1 MCIKGSAVDLADADG
16 NVGAVVGNP
25 FEVGHHIGK
34 DKTKLD
40 RAFSTLEPF
49 DVVVLQAGI
58 QAVNHL
64 LEWFHFICFF
74 YILIVENGE
83 GQADN
88 IFDCFLTITL
98 MADLVGAPRENV
110 SRACKVL
117 TDRGLIRYGN
127 KRFIL
132 TDSDGLAEFYKM

>member
-64 LEWFHFICFF
+64 C
-74 YILIVENGE
+74 VENALNTHQCAGK
-83 GQADN
+83 QR
-88 IFDCFLTITL
+88 C
-98 MADLVGAPRENV
+98 
-110 SRACKVL
+110 
-117 TDRGLIRYGN
+117 
-127 KRFIL
+127 
-132 TDSDGLAEFYKM
+132 

>member
-1 MCIKGSAVDLADADG
+1 MQIFVCIKRSAVDLADADG

-58 QAVNHL
+58 QAVTCSSGSTSFAFFTSSL
-64 LEWFHFICFF
+64 LKTEK
-74 YILIVENGE
+74 VR
-83 GQADN
+83 
-88 IFDCFLTITL
+88 LTI
-98 MADLVGAPRENV
+98 
-110 SRACKVL
+110 SL
-117 TDRGLIRYGN
+117 TA
-127 KRFIL
+127 FP
-132 TDSDGLAEFYKM
+132 

>member
-1 MCIKGSAVDLADADG
+1 MQIFVCIKRSAVDLADADG

-88 IFDCFLTITL
+88 IFDCFSINSKLRL
-98 MADLVGAPRENV
+98 RQ
-110 SRACKVL
+110 
-117 TDRGLIRYGN
+117 
-127 KRFIL
+127 KRTAGSCHASL
-132 TDSDGLAEFYKM
+132 LQLS

>member
-49 DVVVLQAGI
+49 DVLS
-58 QAVNHL
+58 
-64 LEWFHFICFF
+64 
-74 YILIVENGE
+74 LIH
-83 GQADN
+83 
-88 IFDCFLTITL
+88 I
-98 MADLVGAPRENV
+98 
-110 SRACKVL
+110 
-117 TDRGLIRYGN
+117 
-127 KRFIL
+127 
-132 TDSDGLAEFYKM
+132 

>member
-88 IFDCFLTITL
+88 IFDCCCINSKYGGTIL
-98 MADLVGAPRENV
+98 RLLHHLLHHLLV
-110 SRACKVL
+110 
-117 TDRGLIRYGN
+117 
-127 KRFIL
+127 
-132 TDSDGLAEFYKM
+132 

>member
-1 MCIKGSAVDLADADG
+1 MCIEGSAVDLADADG

-88 IFDCFLTITL
+88 IFDCFSINSK
-98 MADLVGAPRENV
+98 DVYKRQFHPRHPEE
-110 SRACKVL
+110 R
-117 TDRGLIRYGN
+117 TYRG
-127 KRFIL
+127 
-132 TDSDGLAEFYKM
+132 

>member
-64 LEWFHFICFF
+64 LGSTSFAFF
-74 YILIVENGE
+74 TSSLLKTEKVR
-83 GQADN
+83 
-88 IFDCFLTITL
+88 LTI
-98 MADLVGAPRENV
+98 
-110 SRACKVL
+110 SL
-117 TDRGLIRYGN
+117 TA
-127 KRFIL
+127 FP
-132 TDSDGLAEFYKM
+132 

>member
-1 MCIKGSAVDLADADG
+1 MCIEGSAVDLADADG

-83 GQADN
+83 GQAHLYHKHSH
-88 IFDCFLTITL
+88 FVYSKSVYVVFEYLEGHF
-98 MADLVGAPRENV
+98 V
-110 SRACKVL
+110 
-117 TDRGLIRYGN
+117 
-127 KRFIL
+127 
-132 TDSDGLAEFYKM
+132 

>member
-1 MCIKGSAVDLADADG
+1 MDLADADG

-64 LEWFHFICFF
+64 LERFYFICFF
-74 YILIVENGE
+74 HIFIIENGE
-83 GQADN
+83 GQAYD
-88 IFDCFLTITL
+88 IF
-98 MADLVGAPRENV
+98 P
-110 SRACKVL
+110 
-117 TDRGLIRYGN
+117 
-127 KRFIL
+127 
-132 TDSDGLAEFYKM
+132 

>member
-1 MCIKGSAVDLADADG
+1 MQILMCIKGSAVDLADADG

-49 DVVVLQAGI
+49 DVVVFQAGI

-74 YILIVENGE
+74 TSSLLKTEKVR
-83 GQADN
+83 
-88 IFDCFLTITL
+88 LTI
-98 MADLVGAPRENV
+98 
-110 SRACKVL
+110 SL
-117 TDRGLIRYGN
+117 TA
-127 KRFIL
+127 FP
-132 TDSDGLAEFYKM
+132 

>member
-1 MCIKGSAVDLADADG
+1 MDLADADG

-74 YILIVENGE
+74 YIFN
-83 GQADN
+83 N
-88 IFDCFLTITL
+88 IFSIFY
-98 MADLVGAPRENV
+98 AKNV
-110 SRACKVL
+110 S
-117 TDRGLIRYGN
+117 
-127 KRFIL
+127 
-132 TDSDGLAEFYKM
+132 SLAQS

>member
-64 LEWFHFICFF
+64 LEWFHFTSS
-74 YILIVENGE
+74 LLKTEKVR
-83 GQADN
+83 
-88 IFDCFLTITL
+88 LTI
-98 MADLVGAPRENV
+98 
-110 SRACKVL
+110 SL
-117 TDRGLIRYGN
+117 TA
-127 KRFIL
+127 FP
-132 TDSDGLAEFYKM
+132 